1 MNYYKEI
8 LVYSYKFV
16 HYDDVFQTVQ
26 PFGMSGRHISSI
38 DFRTLKC
45 YSNINIIIMYEMEI
59 IMEAITCGFIGL
71 GLIGGSIARAMKEY
85 IENVQIIAYDVNAET
100 LQRAVDENI
109 ADTAVSQIGCEFS
122 KCDYIFLCAPVQKN
136 DENLNAVKAVLSPDC
151 LLTDVG
157 SVKTEIH
164 KCIQEAGLD
173 SQFIGGH
180 PMAGSERTGF
190 INSKS
195 VLLQNA
201 YYILTPTDTVPREK
215 LDAYRELVSRLG
227 ALPLV
232 LDYKRHDY
240 VTAAIS
246 HLPHVIA
253 ASLVNLV
260 RDSDSPE
267 GIMKMVAAGG
277 FKDITRIASS
287 STVMWQQICL
297 TNTKNIKSLL
307 NDYIDDLMEV
317 REYLETLDAE
327 ALYDFFDSARIY
339 RDSFISASSG
349 PIKKDFALNID
360 IADEPGALASV
371 ATILALNNISIKN
384 IGIVHNRE
392 YEGGVLRI
400 EFYEEASIESA
411 RLVLNNKGYTVHERK

>member
-1 MNYYKEI
+1 MK
-8 LVYSYKFV
+8 
-16 HYDDVFQTVQ
+16 
-26 PFGMSGRHISSI
+26 
-38 DFRTLKC
+38 
-45 YSNINIIIMYEMEI
+45 
-59 IMEAITCGFIGL
+59 AITCGFIGL

-85 IENVQIIAYDVNAET
+85 MEDVRIIAYDVNSAT
-100 LQRAVDENI
+100 LQKAVEENI
-109 ADTAVSQIGCEFS
+109 ADMAVNSINSEFS
-122 KCDYIFLCAPVQKN
+122 QCDYIFLCAPVQKN
-136 DENLNAVKAVLSPDC
+136 DENLNAVKAVMSPEC

-164 KCIQEAGLD
+164 RCIHEAGLD
-173 SQFIGGH
+173 DRFIGGH

-190 INSKS
+190 VNSKS
-195 VLLQNA
+195 MLIQNA
-201 YYILTPTDTVPREK
+201 YYILTPTDTVPRKK
-215 LDAYRELVSRLG
+215 LDEYSELVSGLG
-227 ALPLV
+227 AIPLV
-232 LDYKRHDY
+232 LDCRQHDY
-240 VTAAIS
+240 VTAAVS

-260 RDSDSPE
+260 HDSDSPE

-297 TNTKNIKSLL
+297 TNTDNIKNLL
-307 NDYIDDLMEV
+307 NDYIDALIKI
-317 REYLETLDAE
+317 RENLENRNAN

-339 RDSFISASSG
+339 RDSFISAPSG
-349 PIKKDFALNID
+349 PIKKDFSMNID
-360 IADEPGALASV
+360 IADEPGALAAI

-400 EFYEEASIESA
+400 EFYEEFSVEKAGTILEG
-411 RLVLNNKGYTVHERK
+411 KGYTIHERK